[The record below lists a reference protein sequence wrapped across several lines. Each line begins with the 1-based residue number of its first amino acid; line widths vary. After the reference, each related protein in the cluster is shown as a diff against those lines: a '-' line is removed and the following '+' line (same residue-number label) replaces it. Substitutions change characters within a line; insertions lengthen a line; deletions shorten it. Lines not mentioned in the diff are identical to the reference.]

1 MAQDDGA
8 ALVRRYFEAATAGAL
23 DSFDVLFAADYVN
36 HHPDGGE
43 DRGPEGMK
51 EFVRGVQ
58 ALLPDLSVD
67 VQDLFAN
74 GDMVGARITLR
85 GRRRRRG
92 RRSPSPRS
100 SCTGS
105 PAAGSPSAGS
115 PSTDWTS
122 CSGRSCRSGSPAR
135 AAHSSRRK
143 LGTSSTSGGTSN
155 EVSRAGGGFSGV
167 SSAGGAGGSGGSGR

>member
-23 DSFDVLFAADYVN
+23 DRFDVLFAADYVN

-51 EFVRGVQ
+51 EFVRGVL
-58 ALLPDLSVD
+58 ALIPDLSVD

-85 GRRRRRG
+85 GTL
-92 RRSPSPRS
+92 PA
-100 SCTGS
+100 TGT
-105 PAAGSPSAGS
+105 PIAL
-115 PSTDWTS
+115 TEIQLY
-122 CSGRSCRSGSPAR
+122 RI
-135 AAHSSRRK
+135 
-143 LGTSSTSGGTSN
+143 SGGRIA
-155 EVSRAGGGFSGV
+155 ERWFAVDGLDELLRP
-167 SSAGGAGGSGGSGR
+167 